1 MPSKSSAK
9 RCPKGTRRDP
19 KTKQCVKKG
28 SPVRQSKQTKKT
40 TKTIT
45 YDWDGGM
52 TTTKLNF
59 PGIVLNYVMPSNSEG
74 IFNEDFSGLDFTGS
88 DISHSIFTN
97 CDFRKT
103 NMKKVNMDNS
113 NFQASDFRGATGLT
127 MKQKKII
134 KSTGGFLTDKD
145 VTGFKEQQKKI
156 SLLAKEYQKLQ
167 KQLKNTKDKI
177 FKISNSNPAH
187 GDSVYVTN
195 KYKVFSSF

>member
-1 MPSKSSAK
+1 MPGKNSAK

-19 KTKQCVKKG
+19 KTKQCVKKV
-28 SPVRQSKQTKKT
+28 SPIRQSKQTKKT

-52 TTTKLNF
+52 TTRKLKF
-59 PGIVLNYVMPSNSEG
+59 PGIELNYVMPGNSEG
-74 IFNEDFSGLDFTGS
+74 IFNEDFSGFDFTGS

-134 KSTGGFLTDKD
+134 ESTGGFLTDKD
-145 VTGFKEQQKKI
+145 VTAFKEQQKKI

-187 GDSVYVTN
+187 GDSVYVIN
-195 KYKVFSSF
+195 KYKIFS

>member
-1 MPSKSSAK
+1 MPGKNSAK

-52 TTTKLNF
+52 TTRKLNF
-59 PGIVLNYVMPSNSEG
+59 PGIELNYVMPANSEG
-74 IFNEDFSGLDFTGS
+74 IFNEDFSGFDFTGS
-88 DISHSIFTN
+88 DISHSNFTN

-145 VTGFKEQQKKI
+145 ATVFKEQQKKI
-156 SLLAKEYQKLQ
+156 SLLAKEYHKLK
-167 KQLKNTKDKI
+167 KQLKNTQDKI

-187 GDSVYVTN
+187 GDSVNVTN
-195 KYKVFSSF
+195 KYKIFGSI